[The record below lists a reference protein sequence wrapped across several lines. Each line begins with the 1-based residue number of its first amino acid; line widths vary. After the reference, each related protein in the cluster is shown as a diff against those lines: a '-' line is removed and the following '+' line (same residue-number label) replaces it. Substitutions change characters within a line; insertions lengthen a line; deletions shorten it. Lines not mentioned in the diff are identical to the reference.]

1 MTLDRT
7 VVAAT
12 FDASLRAML
21 RQKDCES
28 TKVRTVLRK
37 PASERW
43 RGKGGVGSS
52 FRAGFA
58 GQDDRVSG
66 LGDWVHGRGCTRQVA
81 SACVGEWAGAP
92 MKIGATE
99 RGDL

>member
-1 MTLDRT
+1 MGGRLRMNVYFDQRKKCPANASKGG
-7 VVAAT
+7 VV
-12 FDASLRAML
+12 
-21 RQKDCES
+21 CG
-28 TKVRTVLRK
+28 
-37 PASERW
+37 
-43 RGKGGVGSS
+43 RGKGGVRSS

-66 LGDWVHGRGCTRQVA
+66 LGDWVHGRGCARQVA

-92 MKIGATE
+92 IEIGATE